1 MRRKFQLELDPTQY
15 VILGRCTRVSS
26 IDDVADFREV
36 NEAFRELQFGQGDV
50 DGLFSVVAGVLALG
64 NATFRDIN
72 SGSARSSEADSNG
85 QRWLDIA
92 ANVFQ
97 LDPAA
102 LQARVHRSRTSPRAS
117 VRPPPRRQRWRPTP
131 PATHPDAP

>member
-1 MRRKFQLELDPTQY
+1 MRRKFQLESDPTQY

-36 NEAFRELQFGQGDV
+36 NEAFRDLQFGQRDV

-102 LQARVHRSRTSPRAS
+102 LQARVHR
-117 VRPPPRRQRWRPTP
+117 W
-131 PATHPDAP
+131 